1 MTDAMSQG
9 MRFAGAGG
17 PGPSFVQAMGAK
29 DFGDMPGTSK
39 SDFLR
44 SVREALGRPGAETDD
59 GNSGRPLHPARPY
72 HRLEEM
78 LPQLEEWAAET
89 EARLRE
95 NRPQL
100 LARFTDMAARG
111 GWRVHRVSGV
121 EAAVGRVDSLIGEI
135 GEGAQRVDAQAAGAG
150 PPSPVQIRVV
160 RSGQPVFDDVPVDTG
175 LEWRGIEI
183 TPIVH
188 GAETPREELRE
199 TIRQA
204 DVGLT
209 GTDYALAETG
219 SLVILPRRG
228 LSRLVSLVPPVH
240 IALVRPEEVL
250 ESLHDLFLLRRL
262 EYYRSGDMGSYLNFI
277 TGPSRTADIEMTIVQ
292 GVHGPKAVHLV
303 LIE

>member
-1 MTDAMSQG
+1 MTATDP
-9 MRFAGAGG
+9 RNF
-17 PGPSFVQAMGAK
+17 
-29 DFGDMPGTSK
+29 PGTSK
-39 SDFLR
+39 TDFLR
-44 SVREALGRPGAETDD
+44 SVREALGRSL
-59 GNSGRPLHPARPY
+59 GNSGRSAPPSRQY

-78 LPQLEEWAAET
+78 LPQLEERAAEM
-89 EARLRE
+89 EVRLRE

-100 LARFTDMAARG
+100 LDKFTDMAGRG
-111 GWRVHRVSGV
+111 GWNVHRVSGV
-121 EAAVGRVDSLIGEI
+121 EAAIGYVDSLIGEM
-135 GEGAQRVDAQAAGAG
+135 GAA
-150 PPSPVQIRVV
+150 RVV
-160 RSGQPVFDDVPVDTG
+160 RSGQSVFDDVPVDTG
-175 LEWRGIEI
+175 LEWRGIEV
-183 TPIVH
+183 TSIVR
-188 GAETPREELRE
+188 GENAEREQLRE

-219 SLVILPRRG
+219 SLVILPRGG

-262 EYYRSGDMGSYLNFI
+262 EYYRRGGEMGSYLNFI

-292 GVHGPKAVHLV
+292 GVHGPKSVHMV